1 MSMKTLKQG
10 KLTWINIDNI
20 DDASITYLKNNYNF
34 HHLDFEDLQA
44 EQETPKIDTYKSYLF
59 IVLQFPQWHSAS
71 QSIVAHE
78 IDIFVGEDYLITI
91 QHTKSKEMKNFFYR
105 CMNNRKIKA
114 EWMKKDSGYLLYH
127 LLESFFRQSRPLLNR
142 LGKELSSIEKE
153 IFSGRQNTD
162 SVKHLAVIRRNVL
175 SLRRII
181 DPQKYLIGTL
191 SHTRKNFVDESHT
204 IYFDNITDY
213 LNKIWAITDTYRDTI
228 SGLHVTVESLIN
240 QRTNNVISALTVISV
255 SLLPLTLL
263 SGIYGMNISGLP
275 FANNPMFVW
284 IMFATLTI
292 IILITIFIMK
302 RKHWLG

>member
-1 MSMKTLKQG
+1 
-10 KLTWINIDNI
+10 
-20 DDASITYLKNNYNF
+20 
-34 HHLDFEDLQA
+34 
-44 EQETPKIDTYKSYLF
+44 
-59 IVLQFPQWHSAS
+59 
-71 QSIVAHE
+71 
-78 IDIFVGEDYLITI
+78 
-91 QHTKSKEMKNFFYR
+91 
-105 CMNNRKIKA
+105 MNNRKIKA